1 MKYNSLFGQQPIK
14 SKRQLRRE
22 AERQQKREA
31 RKQARREFKA
41 QEQERKTKELN
52 EALNAEE
59 LNRDLKHASS
69 VLKGSEKIAN
79 YLTPIVMNL
88 YGSNHIIQ
96 PEEGNDYYKVSKNYN
111 GDPNELFRYITFFKL
126 PEDNAIQNYTEL
138 IEQDPHATPQQYKEF
153 KKQWA
158 KKIYKTNTKN
168 LSLSQT
174 EELEFIMNTSAAWH
188 IAERSA
194 YDSEQA
200 LERWNTLYDYV
211 QSAYATG
218 DTKLFD
224 KVISWIENEKSL
236 NSIINKI
243 DDELFKLLKK

>member
-31 RKQARREFKA
+31 RKHARREFKA

-52 EALNAEE
+52 EALNADE
-59 LNRDLKHASS
+59 LNKVLKHAST
-69 VLKGSEKIAN
+69 VLKGSENIAN

-96 PEEGNDYYKVSKNYN
+96 PGESNDYYKVSNNYN

-138 IEQDPHATPQQYKEF
+138 IEQDPHATPQQYAQF

-158 KKIYKTNTKN
+158 DKSYNTNIKN
-168 LSLSQT
+168 LSLSNA
-174 EELEFIMNTSAAWH
+174 EDLAFIMNTSAAWH
-188 IAERSA
+188 IAQRSA

-200 LERWNTLYDYV
+200 LERWQMLYDYV
-211 QSAYATG
+211 QRVYDANDSN
-218 DTKLFD
+218 LLD